1 MLYKTE
7 SFRRRGAAAATVA
20 ISGTVLIGFAAL
32 AVDMGVFYNSRI
44 EAQRSADAAAL
55 AGAWKLLGE
64 ERIKGP
70 PSMTTLVQESRQSA
84 SDMAALNYVFKQGP
98 LVDLNLANSPSGD
111 IVLGRLER
119 PTDRTEPLANDVDPF
134 QYNAISVLVRRDD
147 VRNGPVPFYFGQIFG
162 LKSKNVSAKAVAMA
176 QNRIAGFRIMNP
188 GSNVQLLP
196 FAVHVDAW
204 AGLMDQT
211 WSTGDNFSYDPDTK
225 TVLPGSD
232 GIYELN
238 MYPGSGN
245 GADPGNPPKESD
257 NGQLPP
263 GNFGTVDIGNPN
275 NSTADLKRQILYGI
289 NESDLAFHG
298 GELRLDSEGKL
309 YLNGDTGLSAGIK
322 AALETIKGQPRA
334 IPLFTHVAGPGNN
347 ATYTVV
353 GFVGVRIMHV
363 KLTGSMKSKAVTI
376 QPAVV
381 IEDNAIVDES
391 VEPNQLV
398 WTPPTLVR

>member
-1 MLYKTE
+1 MLFKMNC
-7 SFRRRGAAAATVA
+7 FRRRGAAAATVA

-70 PSMTTLVQESRQSA
+70 ASMTTLVQESRQSA
-84 SDMAALNYVFKQGP
+84 SAMAALNHVFKQGP
-98 LVDLNLANSPSGD
+98 LVDLNLANSSSGD

-176 QNRIAGFRIMNP
+176 QNRIAGFRIMDP
-188 GSNVQLLP
+188 GENVQLLP
-196 FAVHVDAW
+196 FALHVNAW
-204 AGLMDQT
+204 ARLMDHT
-211 WSTGDNFSYDPDTK
+211 WSTGDNFRYDPDTK

-238 MYPGSGN
+238 MYPGSGT
-245 GADPGNPPKESD
+245 AVSD
-257 NGQLPP
+257 SGQLPP
-263 GNFGTVDIGNPN
+263 GNFGTVDIGSSS
-275 NSTADLKRQILYGI
+275 NSTSDLTRQILYGI
-289 NESDLAFHG
+289 NEADLAFHG
-298 GELRLDSEGKL
+298 GELRLNEEGKL
-309 YLNGDTGLSAGIK
+309 YLNGDTGLSASIK
-322 AALETIKGQPRA
+322 APLETIKGQPRT
-334 IPLFTHVAGPGNN
+334 IPLFTQVAGPGNN
-347 ATYTVV
+347 ATFTVV
-353 GFVGVRIMHV
+353 GFVGVRVVNV
-363 KLTGSMKSKAVTI
+363 KLTGSMKNKAVTI